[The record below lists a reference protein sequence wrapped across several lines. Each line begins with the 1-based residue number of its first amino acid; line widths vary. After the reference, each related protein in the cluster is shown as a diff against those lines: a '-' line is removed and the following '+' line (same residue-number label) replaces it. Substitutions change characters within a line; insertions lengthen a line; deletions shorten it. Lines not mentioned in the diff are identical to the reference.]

1 MKTFTLNLPNKIT
14 LARIALI
21 PLFTVVFFLDSYIPY
36 AKFISAMIFMLA
48 AVTDFLDGFIAR
60 KNNQVT
66 TLGKFLDP
74 IADKLVVTIAMLLIL
89 FADPYHEYLIYI
101 VICTMLVIARELIIS
116 TFRTVA
122 AVNNTIM
129 AADKWGKAKT
139 VAQFAALPIL
149 MCTDELAV
157 FLGLEFT
164 MMFFIGLALLIF
176 STVLAIFSAFNYII
190 KNAAVLF
197 DKKVNEEGK

>member
-1 MKTFTLNLPNKIT
+1 MNTFSLNLPNKIT

-21 PLFTVVFFLDSYIPY
+21 PIFTVIFFLDAYIQH
-36 AKFISAMIFMLA
+36 ARFISAMIFLLA
-48 AVTDFLDGFIAR
+48 AMTDFLDGFIAR

-74 IADKLVVTIAMLLIL
+74 IADKLVVTVAMLLII
-89 FADPYHEYLIYI
+89 FDDPYHDFLIYI
-101 VICTMLVIARELIIS
+101 VICTMLVLSRELIIS

-139 VAQFAALPIL
+139 VAQFAAIPIL
-149 MCTDELAV
+149 MCCSDLSSFFKLELSV
-157 FLGLEFT
+157 V
-164 MMFFIGLALLIF
+164 FFIGFGLLVF
-176 STVLAIFSAFNYII
+176 STVLAIFSAFNYIV

-197 DKKVNEEGK
+197 DKNVNKEER